1 MFMIFLVI
9 QYSYRI
15 TALVTYQ
22 TYQTYQTEQFSNSR
36 ITENVEPQVVK
47 QLEQYSCLLLN

>member
-22 TYQTYQTEQFSNSR
+22 TYQTEQFSHSR

-47 QLEQYSCLLLN
+47 RLEQYSCLLLN